1 MLASGSPRRLALL
14 ARLGVSPAE
23 ILPADIDETPQPAE
37 RPQAL
42 AARLA
47 EAKARAVAALRPG
60 AVVLAADTVVAAGRR
75 LLGKPG
81 DAGEARAMLALLAG
95 RRHRVWTAV
104 TVIDP
109 AGRARHRLAGAVIG
123 FRRLEPAELDAHAAS
138 GEWAGKAGGYAIQG
152 RAEAWVRH
160 FAGSHSAVIG
170 LPLLEARALLRAAG
184 LAIP

>member
-1 MLASGSPRRLALL
+1 MLASGSPRRLELL
-14 ARLGVSPAE
+14 ARLGVRPAGV
-23 ILPADIDETPQPAE
+23 LPADIDETPQPGE

-47 EAKARAVAALRPG
+47 GAKARAVAALRPG

-75 LLGKPG
+75 LLGKPA
-81 DAGEARAMLALLAG
+81 DAAEARAMLALLSG

-104 TVIDP
+104 TVIDL
-109 AGRARHRLAGAVIG
+109 AGRARHRLAGAVLA

-138 GEWAGKAGGYAIQG
+138 GEWTGKAGGYAIQG
-152 RAEAWVRH
+152 RAEVWVRH

-170 LPLLEARALLRAAG
+170 LPLLETRVLLRAAG

>member
-1 MLASGSPRRLALL
+1 MASASPRRLELL
-14 ARLGVSPAE
+14 ARLGVTPHAIIPAR
-23 ILPADIDETPQPAE
+23 IDETPRPDE

-47 EAKARAVAALRPG
+47 AAKAQVVAAGQPG
-60 AVVLAADTVVAAGRR
+60 AVVLGADTVVAAGRR
-75 LLGKPG
+75 LLGKP
-81 DAGEARAMLALLAG
+81 ANAAEARAMLALLSG

-109 AGRARHRLAGAVIG
+109 AGRARHRLAGAILA

-138 GEWAGKAGGYAIQG
+138 GEWRGKAGGYAIQG

-160 FAGSHSAVIG
+160 FSGSWSAVVG
-170 LPLLEARALLRAAG
+170 LPLLETRALLRAAG
-184 LAIP
+184 LAVP